1 MRITLFLLVAVS
13 LVFAQAAQDPTQS
26 DFRDCYDAPPY
37 ITHDT
42 IAYVKGMQL
51 QTRFTD
57 TTNISNEPSIIHTID
72 ISGIVDSVIDT
83 ATIEVVLQ
91 NGKISLKRAILSI
104 ADDKPLTFVHR
115 LLLRNFKITYSNES
129 PMTKVVDSSWIF
141 IPYSYQIKSS
151 DSIFIKG
158 YSALYKYIWSEYD
171 CRYDRSEEIRGDF
184 FVHPNTS
191 AIKSSR
197 TRKETVIKKRNR
209 DASGKMLKNNTA
221 RKIIY

>member
-1 MRITLFLLVAVS
+1 MHPLFIILFAVTLS
-13 LVFAQAAQDPTQS
+13 FAQAAQDPTT
-26 DFRDCYDAPPY
+26 RHHDCYYNSPLID
-37 ITHDT
+37 HDT
-42 IAYVKGMQL
+42 IDYVKGMQL
-51 QTRFTD
+51 QTRPTD
-57 TTNISNEPSIIHTID
+57 TTNISNEPSLIHTID

-197 TRKETVIKKRNR
+197 ARKETVIKKRNR